1 MLKPK
6 FLYAMVRIRSDRFA
20 NFLDYFHNQSN
31 DDQFKLLLNKIVQ
44 SHIKLTKVT
53 EESFKSPVKGE
64 GFYFKTIPKTT
75 CKTHTEKPCIIND
88 IYETDAYCKF
98 KVQPYDFLADGKRIV
113 GISITLLEANAKLD
127 KN

>member
-1 MLKPK
+1 MGKPK
-6 FLYAMVRIRSDRFA
+6 FLYAMVRIRSDKFA

-44 SHIKLTKVT
+44 IHIKNTKVS
-53 EESFKSPVKGE
+53 EESFKSPIKGE
-64 GFYFKTIPKTT
+64 GIYFKTTPNTKCYNISN
-75 CKTHTEKPCIIND
+75 KPCIIND

-98 KVQPYDFLADGKRIV
+98 KILPYDFLADGQRIV
-113 GISITLLEANAKLD
+113 GVSITLLEANAKLD

>member
-6 FLYAMVRIRSDRFA
+6 FLYAMVRIRSDKFA
-20 NFLDYFHNQSN
+20 NFLDYFHNQSTN
-31 DDQFKLLLNKIVQ
+31 DQFKLLLNKIVQ
-44 SHIKLTKVT
+44 SHIELTKVT

-64 GFYFKTIPKTT
+64 GIYFKTTFMTK
-75 CKTHTEKPCIIND
+75 CHTLSNKPCIIND
-88 IYETDAYCKF
+88 MCETDAYCKF
-98 KVQPYDFLADGKRIV
+98 KIQPYDFIADGKRIV